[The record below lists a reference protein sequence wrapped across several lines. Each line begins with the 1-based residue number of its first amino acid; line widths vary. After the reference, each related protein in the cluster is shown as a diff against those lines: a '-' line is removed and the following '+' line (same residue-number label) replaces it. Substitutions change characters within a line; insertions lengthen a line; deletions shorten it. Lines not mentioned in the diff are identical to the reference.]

1 MNRLSSLDEEKEEKD
16 AMKTRSLCIM
26 LALALMLSACGGVN
40 IIREESPTEALTHIR
55 LPMGY
60 IPNVQYA
67 PFYVAVSRGYF
78 EEEGLE
84 IEFDYSFETD
94 GVALVG
100 ANELPFAVVSGEQVL
115 LARAQGIPVVYVMAW
130 WQEYPVAVVAM
141 SETEIRAPADL
152 EGREI
157 GLPGPFGASYIGL
170 RALLA
175 SAGLEEEDVTL
186 DSIGFNQVE
195 ALVAGQD
202 EAVVVYVVNE
212 PVQLRHQGYDVDVI
226 PVADYAHLASNGL
239 ITNEQ
244 TIAENPDLV
253 RRMVRATL
261 RGIGSAIG
269 NPEEAFEICREYVEG
284 LDSNELV
291 QQDVLAA
298 SVEFWET
305 DLLGYSD
312 PQSWENMQ
320 DVLLDMGLLNEP
332 LDLEKAFTNQ
342 FVLEVHEGK

>member
-1 MNRLSSLDEEKEEKD
+1 
-16 AMKTRSLCIM
+16 MKIRSLCIV
-26 LALALMLSACGGVN
+26 LALALVLSACGGIN
-40 IIREESPTEALTHIR
+40 IGPGEEPTESLEHIR

-67 PFYVAVSRGYF
+67 PFYVAANRGYF
-78 EEEGLE
+78 EDAGLE

-141 SETEIRAPADL
+141 SEKEIRAPADL

-170 RALLA
+170 RALLS
-175 SAGLEEEDVTL
+175 SAGLEEQDVTL

-212 PVQLRHQGYDVDVI
+212 PVQLRHQGYDIDMI
-226 PVADYAHLASNGL
+226 RVADYVHLASNGL

-244 TIAENPDLV
+244 TIAQNPDLV
-253 RRMVRATL
+253 RRMLRATL

-284 LDSNELV
+284 LDFSNELV

-298 SVEFWET
+298 SVEFWKA

-312 PQSWENMQ
+312 PQAWENMQ
-320 DVLLDMGLLNEP
+320 DVLLEMGMLSEP
-332 LDLEKAFTNQ
+332 LDLEATFTNR
-342 FVLEVHEGK
+342 FVLEVHEGR